1 MAAGCSDTNSTPSTP
16 QATTSVP
23 ATTTA
28 TQAPGFSLSP
38 TPTDQM
44 PSGFSVEAKAYK
56 DPIDAMINVEFVGGE
71 GLYMVDSV
79 STTVYLSDG
88 RIVTESIEPKAMADV
103 NIQGT
108 KGEDRVTVTVDMNN
122 GNSYKIFDQVIAY
135 RK

>member
-1 MAAGCSDTNSTPSTP
+1 
-16 QATTSVP
+16 
-23 ATTTA
+23 
-28 TQAPGFSLSP
+28 
-38 TPTDQM
+38 M